1 MKRMVFLGIG
11 LFAVGAAVAQPGP
24 SLSKPVIADKIV
36 AIVGNKIILQS
47 EIDQQYDQLQKDA
60 ANPLPP
66 STKCAILEQI
76 MDQKALIL
84 QGEIDSLPINDDD
97 VEGELD
103 NRIRAFINIYGSREK
118 LEQIA
123 GKSIYQIKET
133 YRPAIRDNLIAA
145 AERRKIVEAVKITPN
160 EVKAFYDSIPRDS
173 LPFFPSQLEVGTI
186 VINPKSSREMEDYT
200 IAQLETYRKEIVSG
214 QYDFQTIM
222 LLYSKDPSRNQNDG
236 VFPISR
242 GDQNMDQNFLAA
254 AFRLK
259 DGEISPVV
267 KSAFGYHL
275 IQMVKR
281 DGDNAQVRHILLVP
295 PITTDNI
302 VAAMDKLDSI
312 RSNIISGKASFGE
325 EAAQFSDDPNAKMFA
340 GMLTDPG
347 GSTYLGVEELDPS
360 VMLLVDSL
368 KVGEIS
374 HPVTFSDA
382 RGITSTR
389 IIYLKSRS
397 KPHQENLTDDYN
409 TIQQKA
415 LQIKQNYA
423 LNDWFNK
430 RVPQFYLMVDDDYKH
445 CGEQAKWLVYATKN
459 QAGIDNPK

>member
-1 MKRMVFLGIG
+1 MKRVVFLGLG
-11 LFAVGAAVAQPGP
+11 LLVVTAGVAQPGP
-24 SLSKPVIADKIV
+24 SLSKPIIADKIV

-47 EIDQQYDQLQKDA
+47 DIDQQYDQLQKDA
-60 ANPLPP
+60 TTPLPP
-66 STKCAILEQI
+66 DTKCAILEQV

-84 QGEIDSLPINDDD
+84 QGEIDSLPVNDDD
-97 VEGELD
+97 VEGELN

-118 LEQIA
+118 LEQVA
-123 GKSIYQIKET
+123 GKSVYQIKET
-133 YRPAIRDNLIAA
+133 YRPAIRESLIAS

-160 EVKAFYDSIPRDS
+160 EVRAYYDSIPKDS

-186 VINPKSSREMEDYT
+186 VINPKPSQEMEDYT
-200 IAQLETYRKEIVSG
+200 ISQLENYRKQIVSG
-214 QYDFQTIM
+214 QYSFQTIM
-222 LLYSKDPSRNQNDG
+222 VLYSKDPSRNQNDG

-267 KSAFGYHL
+267 KSSFGYHL

-295 PITTDNI
+295 PITTENI
-302 VAAMDKLDSI
+302 VASMNKLDSI
-312 RSNIISGKASFGE
+312 RSNIIAGKANFGE
-325 EAAQFSDDPNAKMFA
+325 EAVKFSDDPNAKMFA
-340 GMLTDPG
+340 GMLTDQG

-368 KVGEIS
+368 QVGEIS

-382 RGITSTR
+382 RGNTSTR
-389 IIYLKSRS
+389 IVFLKSRS

-415 LQIKQNYA
+415 LLIRQNLA

-430 RVPQFYLMVDDDYKH
+430 RVPRFYLMVDNDYKH
-445 CGEQAKWLVYATKN
+445 CGEQAKWLVYAAKN